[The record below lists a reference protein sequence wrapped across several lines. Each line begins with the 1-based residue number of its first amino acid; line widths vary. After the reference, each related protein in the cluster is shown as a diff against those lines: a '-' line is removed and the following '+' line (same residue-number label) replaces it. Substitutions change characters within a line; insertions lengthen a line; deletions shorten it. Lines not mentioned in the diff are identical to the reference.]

1 MEDEVLAVNVP
12 ATQKKIC
19 KCCGKELPVE
29 YFAKYGTG
37 YRNTCNSCLRES
49 KGISEKFKTFTSR
62 ELLEELRS
70 RGYKGILKRVSVEE
84 IKL

>member
-12 ATQKKIC
+12 ATHKKIC

-49 KGISEKFKTFTSR
+49 KGISE
-62 ELLEELRS
+62 
-70 RGYKGILKRVSVEE
+70 
-84 IKL
+84 